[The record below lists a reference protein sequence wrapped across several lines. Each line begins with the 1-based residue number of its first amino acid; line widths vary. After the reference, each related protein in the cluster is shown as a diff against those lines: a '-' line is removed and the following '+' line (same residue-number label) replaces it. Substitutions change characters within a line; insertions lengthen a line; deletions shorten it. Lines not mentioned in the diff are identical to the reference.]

1 MRSQEPSSATRTIA
15 RNSAVALVAQVLIR
29 ALLIV
34 FATYAARQL
43 GSEQYGQYSLVSS
56 TINLLGLPADLGLT
70 LYCIREIARD
80 HSKAAF
86 LMSNAAAI
94 RVIAAVPLAL
104 IALLAVLALGYE
116 TRIVVGVSIAGG
128 GFFLLALQGSL
139 DAVLVGYEKLNYSA
153 VLNLVGQVLF
163 MGLGALALTRYK
175 SFTVIIVA
183 SFAGTITTTVLSYL
197 VARMRFGKL
206 RLSLAPRAW
215 PGLIRAALPIALL
228 QLFFSVALR
237 ADTFLLKHY
246 QGNATIG
253 WYSAAYDIVF
263 GLFIVANAV
272 NASLFPTVSR
282 LSGLQ
287 PDAAR
292 SLAQQAARVLF
303 LFSLPCAVGGGLLA
317 DRIVQ
322 MVFGV
327 QFAPAGIL
335 LRLLLLVL
343 PVRFLVGLADNLC
356 IVYDRAWQAAAI
368 AACDAALNVIL
379 NLLLIPRYGAQA
391 AAVVGIVGESLS
403 LGLLLWVLRD
413 QALLTAIRKSAPA
426 AALALAAMVVP
437 MALLPRW
444 NAIVLVLFA
453 ASAYAAMLL
462 ASKAVRL
469 DEVWGI
475 ARAIV
480 VSDRR

>member
-1 MRSQEPSSATRTIA
+1 MPSKEPSSATRTIA
-15 RNSAVALVAQVLIR
+15 RNSAVALAAQLLVR
-29 ALLIV
+29 VLLIL
-34 FATYAARQL
+34 FATYVARQL

-56 TINLLGLPADLGLT
+56 TINLFSLPADLGLT

-80 HSKAAF
+80 HSKASF

-94 RVIAAVPLAL
+94 RALAAVPLAL
-104 IALLAVLALGYE
+104 TAVLTALALGYE
-116 TRIVVGVSIAGG
+116 TPVVLGTAIAGG
-128 GFFLLALQGSL
+128 GFLLLALQGSL

-163 MGLGALALTRYK
+163 MGLGALALTRYQ
-175 SFTVIIVA
+175 SLMVVIVA

-197 VARMRFGKL
+197 VARLRFGKL
-206 RLSLAPRAW
+206 RLSLVPQAW
-215 PGLIRAALPIALL
+215 PRLIRAALPIALL

-282 LSGLQ
+282 LSGPQ
-287 PDAAR
+287 PDRAR
-292 SLAQQAARVLF
+292 SLAQQAAKVLL
-303 LFSLPCAVGGGLLA
+303 LFALPCAVGGGLLA
-317 DRIVQ
+317 HRIVQ
-322 MVFGV
+322 LIFGA

-335 LRLLLLVL
+335 LRLLLLAL
-343 PVRFLVGLADNLC
+343 PVRFLVGLADNLS

-368 AACDAALNVIL
+368 AAFDAALNITL
-379 NLLLIPRYGAQA
+379 NLLFIPRYGAQA
-391 AAVVGIVGESLS
+391 AAVIALVGESLS
-403 LGLLLWVLRD
+403 LGLLLWILRD
-413 QALLTAIRKSAPA
+413 QALLAAIRRSAPA
-426 AALALAAMVVP
+426 AVLALAAMAVP
-437 MALLPRW
+437 IVLLPDW
-444 NAIVLVLFA
+444 NAVVLVGFA
-453 ASAYAAMLL
+453 AGAYGAVLL
-462 ASKAVRL
+462 ASKTVRL

-480 VSDRR
+480 APDSR